1 MAAEFREEEI
11 AALAQS
17 LHSSRTRRPKLAVN
31 AARKGKCM
39 KTTLVVLAAFCG
51 CAQGALAAGPDCRAI
66 EKTSERLACSHAA
79 PPAKKEKPVAAGND
93 ASRAAYKD
101 PFVAEDAQL
110 NARLKNIC
118 RGC

>member
-1 MAAEFREEEI
+1 MPPAKG
-11 AALAQS
+11 
-17 LHSSRTRRPKLAVN
+17 TWMKKTLAV
-31 AARKGKCM
+31 
-39 KTTLVVLAAFCG
+39 LALCT

-66 EKTSERLACSHAA
+66 EKTSERLACYDAA
-79 PPAKKEKPVAAGND
+79 SPPKKDKPAAAGTPVAVGND

-101 PFVAEDAQL
+101 PFIAEDAQM